1 MALIIKKLLK
11 SNDFEKSVNELNEK
25 QLTQVIKFASDKY
38 YNQTPVISDEQFD
51 YIKDTLNNLNPTASV
66 LKEVGAEPKKKKI
79 DLDYWLGSM
88 EKIKP
93 DTGGL
98 EKWQV
103 KYKPPYN
110 ISDKLDGVSCL
121 LVYKNDE
128 TITMATR
135 GTAEV
140 GTDISNLYEHL
151 NLPSH
156 KKIKEYC
163 SKNDLSGD
171 KNLIAFR
178 GELIMPLET
187 FNKKWK
193 DTFSNPRNTISGI
206 VTSKK
211 LNIELIKDINF
222 VCYEIIDPFYSI
234 NIQLEHIKKIGLKT
248 VSNYN
253 YNKELSYEYLSGVL
267 KDRMQMSEYEIDG
280 IIITSI
286 TNKVRNTKSNPDY
299 AFAFKDIFE
308 IATTTVIKVEW
319 NETKDGYLA
328 PTIIIEPVKLDVEI
342 NRVTG
347 IHAKNIVTN
356 NIGKGTILEIIR
368 SGKVIPKVHNIV
380 KATKADLPKDVKY
393 HWDDTKT
400 NFILDDVGSSSKVSI
415 ENIYYWFSSMDTKG
429 LGLKNVEKL
438 YENGFNTVKLIM
450 EAKPT
455 DLVLKADLGAKIS
468 LNIVNAIK
476 EAMSNTTLSK
486 VMSSSNKLG
495 RGVGEERIKL
505 VLDKYPNL
513 LTDYKKWSNEKF
525 ISNLKEINGWGE
537 EISNLFVKN
546 FSEFIEFYD
555 EIKHLITF
563 KKAVVKSNNLSNKI
577 FVFTGFRDA
586 EIKKKIEEMGGKV
599 SDTVSSKTNYLV
611 VKSKDEIDNPTSKIT
626 KALEN
631 GIDLI
636 TKEKLLKML
645 E

>member
-11 SNDFEKSVNELNEK
+11 SDNFEKSVKELNEK
-25 QLTQVIKFASDKY
+25 QLTQVIKHTSDKY
-38 YNQTPVISDEQFD
+38 YNNTPVISDAQFD
-51 YIKDTLNNLNPTASV
+51 YIKDILNNLNPSASV

-98 EKWQV
+98 EKWQN

-121 LVYKNDE
+121 LIYKNDG
-128 TITMATR
+128 ITMATR

-140 GTDISNLYEHL
+140 GTDISNLYEYL
-151 NLPSH
+151 NLPSY
-156 KKIKEYC
+156 KKMKEYC
-163 SKNDLSGD
+163 SKNNLSGE

-178 GELIMPLET
+178 GELIMPLEK
-187 FNKKWK
+187 FNKKWN
-193 DTFSNPRNTISGI
+193 TFSNPRNTISGI
-206 VTSKK
+206 VNSKK
-211 LNIELIKDINF
+211 LNLELIKDINF

-234 NIQLEHIKKIGLKT
+234 DIQLEHIKKIGFKT

-253 YNKELSYEYLSGVL
+253 YNKELSYEYLSNVL
-267 KDRMQMSEYEIDG
+267 KDRIKLSEYEIDG
-280 IIITSI
+280 IIVTSI
-286 TNKVRNTKSNPDY
+286 SNKVRNTKSNPDY
-299 AFAFKDIFE
+299 AFAYKDIFD

-380 KATKADLPKDVKY
+380 KSTKPDLPNIKY

-400 NFILDDVGSSSKVSI
+400 NFILDDINSSSKVSI

-438 YENGFNTVKLIM
+438 YDFGFNTVKSIM
-450 EAKPT
+450 EAKPA
-455 DLVLKADLGAKIS
+455 DLVLKADLGTKTA
-468 LNIVNAIK
+468 LNITNAIK
-476 EAMSNTTLSK
+476 EAMSNTTLIK
-486 VMSSSNKLG
+486 VMASSNKLG

-505 VLDKYPNL
+505 VLEKYPNL
-513 LTDYKKWSNEKF
+513 LTDYKKWSKEKF
-525 ISNLKEINGWGE
+525 IANLKEINGWGE

-563 KKAVVKSNNLSNKI
+563 KKSIIKSNKIITNKI

-599 SDTVSSKTNYLV
+599 AESISSKTNYLV
-611 VKSKDEIDNPTSKIT
+611 VKSNDEIDNPTTKVSKAI
-626 KALEN
+626 EN
-631 GIDLI
+631 GTELI
-636 TKEKLLKML
+636 TKEKLLLMF
-645 E
+645 

>member
-1 MALIIKKLLK
+1 MALIIKKILK
-11 SNDFEKSVNELNEK
+11 SDDFEKSVKELNEK
-25 QLTQVIKFASDKY
+25 QLTQLIKYTSDKY
-38 YNQTPVISDEQFD
+38 YNDTPVISDTQFD
-51 YIKDTLNNLNPTASV
+51 YIKDILNNLNPLAPV

-98 EKWQV
+98 EKWQN

-121 LVYKNDE
+121 LIYKNDG
-128 TITMATR
+128 ITMATR

-151 NLPSH
+151 NLPSY

-163 SKNDLSGD
+163 LKNDLSGE

-187 FNKKWK
+187 FNKKWN
-193 DTFSNPRNTISGI
+193 TFSNPRNTISGI
-206 VTSKK
+206 VASKK

-222 VCYEIIDPFYSI
+222 VCYEMIDPFYSI
-234 NIQLEHIKKIGLKT
+234 DIQLEHIKKMGFKT

-253 YNKELSYEYLSGVL
+253 YNKELSYEYLSNVL
-267 KDRMQMSEYEIDG
+267 KDRIKLSEYEIDG

-286 TNKVRNTKSNPDY
+286 SNKVRNTKSNPDY
-299 AFAFKDIFE
+299 AFAYKDIFD

-368 SGKVIPKVHNIV
+368 SGKVIPKVHNII
-380 KATKADLPKDVKY
+380 KSTKADLPNIKY

-400 NFILDDVGSSSKVSI
+400 NFIIDDINASSKVSI

-429 LGLKNVEKL
+429 LGLKNIEKL
-438 YENGFNTVKLIM
+438 YSSGFNTVKSIM
-450 EAKPT
+450 EAKPA
-455 DLVLKADLGAKIS
+455 DLVLKADLGAKTA
-468 LNIVNAIK
+468 LNITNAIK
-476 EAMSNTTLSK
+476 EAMSNTTLIK

-505 VLDKYPNL
+505 VLEKYPNL
-513 LTDYKKWSNEKF
+513 LTDYKKWTKEKF
-525 ISNLKEINGWGE
+525 INSLKEINGWGE

-546 FSEFIEFYD
+546 FPKFIEFYD

-563 KKAVVKSNNLSNKI
+563 KKSVVKSDKI

-599 SDTVSSKTNYLV
+599 AESISSKTNYVV
-611 VKSKDEIDNPTSKIT
+611 VKSNDEIENPTT
-626 KALEN
+626 KVLKAIEN
-631 GIDLI
+631 GIELI
-636 TKEKLLKML
+636 TKEKLLLML
-645 E
+645 QKN